1 MDDPKSNNINS
12 TERFNNNNINNINN
26 ISPAQPVPIT
36 QGNNIYPQQYIQPYP
51 QPYPQP
57 IVQPIIQPVGGYVQ
71 PTPIIVNQAVPT
83 AIDAT
88 RTSRSCNTFCPYC
101 QRTVMSISIQTF
113 NCTTCLCFVL
123 GCICFFLCVQAMYG
137 KDYGCYDAIHKCPL
151 CGQTIAT
158 YKSC

>member
-101 QRTVMSISIQTF
+101 KRTEKKKQLLPVRFRSFFCRRRRRSRIQRIIF
-113 NCTTCLCFVL
+113 
-123 GCICFFLCVQAMYG
+123 
-137 KDYGCYDAIHKCPL
+137 
-151 CGQTIAT
+151 
-158 YKSC
+158 